1 MPIEQILEEQVEQ
14 MDAQP
19 NRKVSWVLI
28 STQTNEQVESLW
40 EKLSERAVK
49 GYWIVPAYS
58 IQEIPNRLLQ
68 NPDVMHWEVSY
79 GK

>member
-1 MPIEQILEEQVEQ
+1 MKKQIEQ

-28 STQTNEQVESLW
+28 STETNERVAALW
-40 EKLSERAVK
+40 RELSERAVK
-49 GYWIVPAYS
+49 GYWIVPAYAS
-58 IQEIPNRLLQ
+58 SEIPDELLR
-68 NPDVMHWEVSY
+68 NPDVMYWEVAY